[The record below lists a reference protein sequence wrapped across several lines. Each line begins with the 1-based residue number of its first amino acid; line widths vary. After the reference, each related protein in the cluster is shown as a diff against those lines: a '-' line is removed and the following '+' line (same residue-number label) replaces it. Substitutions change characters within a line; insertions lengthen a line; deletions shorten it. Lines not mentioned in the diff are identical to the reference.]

1 MIETHYSADM
11 NAAQKI
17 AHDARGEVVAS
28 MFRALPKIISSL
40 RYRR

>member
-11 NAAQKI
+11 NAAQKT

-28 MFRALPKIISSL
+28 MFRALPKFFSALLQS
-40 RYRR
+40 R